1 LSQVFSQA
9 PVKDLKDRLPTETYD
24 TMYRLL
30 CQSGVSVCRYDG
42 SRERL
47 AEMRGLYEGYAEAM
61 SRHLCMPL
69 PPWVSDRP
77 HKDNWQTVARV
88 RAQAEE
94 VHTDGAVASTPPP
107 RDPSVLV
114 GFDDRHEF

>member
-1 LSQVFSQA
+1 
-9 PVKDLKDRLPTETYD
+9 
-24 TMYRLL
+24 MYKLL

-42 SRERL
+42 SMERL

-61 SRHLCMPL
+61 SRYLCMPL
-69 PPWVSDRP
+69 PPWVADRP

-94 VHTDGAVASTPPP
+94 RPSDEALRQAAPP
-107 RDPSVLV
+107 RDSSVMAGV
-114 GFDDRHEF
+114 DDRHEF